1 MENKPINLKA
11 TINRPII
18 IKDSS
23 SKAEIIR
30 KVAFLLVLNLI
41 FFLSTVI
48 LLQNISNI
56 SLEIKKG
63 RSLKTNVAEI
73 NNKFVEADLESHK
86 TDAEKLKILFP
97 DDTQLIN
104 FVREIDTLKKEGVIT
119 SFSFASDNAVKDKT
133 GFVGLPVVIEFKGS
147 LVKVD
152 EALNKI
158 QSLPIML
165 RAITTELRRL
175 PENIVTLKYGG
186 FLYVDEKF
194 NQN

>member
-1 MENKPINLKA
+1 MENKNQS
-11 TINRPII
+11 II
-18 IKDSS
+18 SNIPSRSEVIK
-23 SKAEIIR
+23 
-30 KVAFLLVLNLI
+30 KVAVFLVLDLV
-41 FFLSTVI
+41 FFLSTII
-48 LLQNISNI
+48 LLGNISDK
-56 SLEIKKG
+56 SRQIKRG
-63 RSLKTNVAEI
+63 RSLKINTTEI

-86 TDAEKLKILFP
+86 IDAEKIKVLFP

-104 FVREIDTLKKEGVIT
+104 FVREIDTLKKEGVVT
-119 SFSFASDNAVKDKT
+119 SFSFASDNTVQDKT
-133 GFVGLPVVIEFKGS
+133 GFIGLPVIIEFKGS

-158 QSLPIML
+158 QSLPLMF

-175 PENIVTLKYGG
+175 PDNIVTLKYGG